1 MLEPKSKEKDQ
12 HRTRF
17 VLTYN
22 VTLPNAKQVV
32 NKHWH
37 LLKLNSNIGSVFEQ
51 EPTIACKQNKNLD
64 DLTGS
69 KKMLDNK
76 VVHKNNGNKQ
86 LYCRL
91 CFTRRKTFA
100 VNKV

>member
-22 VTLPNAKQVV
+22 VTLTNAKQVV
-32 NKHWH
+32 DKDWH
-37 LLKLNSNIGSVFEQ
+37 LLQVNSNLGSVFEL
-51 EPTIACKQNKNLD
+51 EPSIACKQNKNLD

-69 KKMLDNK
+69 KKMLDNT
-76 VVHKNNGNKQ
+76 KNVSIQK
-86 LYCRL
+86 
-91 CFTRRKTFA
+91 
-100 VNKV
+100 